1 MAGMASVVG
10 CHVSYTSLTIA
21 VVQLEC
27 HVIAKLN
34 LLAMIIIQS
43 YCVVT
48 LFPQRYCHLR
58 HGGFI
63 EQNYGAQKLINVD

>member
-48 LFPQRYCHLR
+48 LLPAKILSSQARGLYRGTGLL
-58 HGGFI
+58 GP
-63 EQNYGAQKLINVD
+63 L